1 MTSLAVAMG
10 SIKWILFSDL
20 LLEWK
25 IWTHLACWGLPALI
39 PWRKKITCCRHF
51 KLIVFFGQFRPQ
63 NCKKWRKRAKTALAG
78 LLCFKNIWLFSP
90 SLKISKSGF
99 LMKWLSFCYVM
110 NSLMIKCEVK
120 MTGYSVSLVPF
131 FMEQDLVL
139 LYYVSSKP
147 TLSFF
152 HSRSVDIGRI
162 VSHM

>member
-1 MTSLAVAMG
+1 MDPSC
-10 SIKWILFSDL
+10 L
-20 LLEWK
+20 LG
-25 IWTHLACWGLPALI
+25 IACFDPM
-39 PWRKKITCCRHF
+39 KEKITCCRHF

-120 MTGYSVSLVPF
+120 MTGYSVSIVPF

-139 LYYVSSKP
+139 LHYVSSKP
-147 TLSFF
+147 TLSSF
-152 HSRSVDIGRI
+152 HTRSVDIGRI